1 MSRGRF
7 ITFEGGEGAGKTT
20 QIAALAERLR
30 VAGHRVT
37 TTREPGGTP
46 LAEKV
51 RTLLLDPEATART
64 ALTEA
69 LLFAAARSDHVAG
82 LIRPALDGGAWVL
95 SDRFHDST
103 RAYQGAADAVPGEML
118 DQLET
123 MAVAGCVPDMTVLLD
138 LPAVMGLE
146 RAAQRAAAAQVHGGP
161 DRFEQRDEAY
171 HGRLRDGFLARANAE
186 PERFVVVDGAAGV
199 AEISIRI
206 WAAVRDRFEVA

>member
-20 QIAALAERLR
+20 QIAALGERLR
-30 VAGHRVT
+30 AAGHCVI

-46 LAEKV
+46 LAEKI
-51 RTLLLDPEATART
+51 RGLLLDPEAVART
-64 ALTEA
+64 PLTEA

-82 LIRPALDGGAWVL
+82 LIDPELSAGSWVL

-103 RAYQGAADAVPGEML
+103 RAYQGAADAVASTVL
-118 DQLET
+118 DQLEV
-123 MAVAGCVPDMTVLLD
+123 MAVGACVPDMTILLD
-138 LPAVMGLE
+138 LPAAVGLE

-171 HGRLRDGFLARANAE
+171 HARLRDGFLARAQAE
-186 PERFVVVDGAAGV
+186 PGRFVVVDGAAGV
-199 AEISIRI
+199 AEISTTI
-206 WAAVRDRFEVA
+206 WSAVRDRLEVV